1 MSWQPVPNRPT
12 ALVMP
17 EPETTHYRFIAFAV
31 HGELDL
37 NRLATRLGIDRKYR
51 WEEPMRLHPVT
62 FTPSAPG
69 DAVWVYLYYFG
80 GMVFLNCSDDIMARC
95 IEGLKQ
101 HVEQLKEQPQL
112 PFREDYCLEID
123 PAGAVSITNDSAVM
137 PEFKQE
143 LLEIICFVIA
153 KSVALEQIED
163 RVDTVFDE
171 VGVMITR
178 LGQGVLE
185 LPDKD
190 LARLASTVLNFKYT
204 SIAHI
209 MVLDKPDSTWDDEEA
224 DRFYLTISNLFELRP
239 RYQEIKHKAET
250 LLDVTDV
257 FSSLSHAR
265 RSARLEWIII
275 ILIAFEIIMALWE
288 KFWR

>member
-1 MSWQPVPNRPT
+1 MSEPKNREYGFT
-12 ALVMP
+12 
-17 EPETTHYRFIAFAV
+17 AFAI
-31 HGELDL
+31 GGDLDL
-37 NRLATRLGIDRKYR
+37 NRLATRLGMDRKYR
-51 WEEPMRLHPVT
+51 WEEPMRLNPVT
-62 FTPSAPG
+62 FTPSSTT

-80 GMVFLNCSDDIMARC
+80 GIVFLNCSDDIVARC

-101 HVEQLKEQPQL
+101 HLEQLREQPQL
-112 PFREDYCLEID
+112 RFREDYQLEINRSAK
-123 PAGAVSITNDSAVM
+123 PSITNDSAIM

-153 KSVALEQIED
+153 KSVALERIEEH
-163 RVDTVFDE
+163 VDAVFDE
-171 VGVMITR
+171 VGVMISH

-185 LPDKD
+185 LPDK
-190 LARLASTVLNFKYT
+190 RLAKLASVVLGFKYT

-209 MVLDKPDSTWDDEEA
+209 MVLDKPESTWNNDEA

-257 FSSLSHAR
+257 FSNLSHAR

-275 ILIAFEIIMALWE
+275 ILIAFEIIMALWDR
-288 KFWR
+288 FWR

>member
-1 MSWQPVPNRPT
+1 MMRYQCT
-12 ALVMP
+12 
-17 EPETTHYRFIAFAV
+17 AFAI
-31 HGELDL
+31 GGDLDL

-51 WEEPMRLHPVT
+51 WEEPMRLNPVT
-62 FTPSAPG
+62 FTPSAAG

-80 GMVFLNCSDDIMARC
+80 GMVFLNCSDDIIARC

-101 HVEQLKEQPQL
+101 HLEQLKEQPQL
-112 PFREDYCLEID
+112 RFREDYQLEIN
-123 PAGAVSITNDSAVM
+123 PAAEPSITNDCASM

-153 KSVALEQIED
+153 KSVALERIEEH
-163 RVDTVFDE
+163 VDAVFDE
-171 VGVMITR
+171 VGVMINR

-185 LPDKD
+185 LPDK
-190 LARLASTVLNFKYT
+190 RLAKLASVILGFKYT

-209 MVLDKPDSTWDDEEA
+209 MVLDKPESTWDDAEA

-257 FSSLSHAR
+257 FSNLSHAR

-275 ILIAFEIIMALWE
+275 ILIAFEIVMALWQ
-288 KFWR
+288 KFWGG

>member
-1 MSWQPVPNRPT
+1 MSDP
-12 ALVMP
+12 AASL
-17 EPETTHYRFIAFAV
+17 YRFTAFAV
-31 HGELDL
+31 SGELDL

-51 WEEPMRLHPVT
+51 WEEPMRLNPVT
-62 FTPSAPG
+62 FTPSAAG
-69 DAVWVYLYYFG
+69 DGVWVYLYYFG
-80 GMVFLNCSDDIMARC
+80 GLVFSNCSDDIMSRC

-101 HVEQLKEQPQL
+101 HLEQLKEQPQL
-112 PFREDYCLEID
+112 RFREDYQLEID
-123 PAGAVSITNDSAVM
+123 PAADSSITNDSAIM

-153 KSVALEQIED
+153 KSVALERIEE

-171 VGVMITR
+171 VGVMINR

-185 LPDKD
+185 LPDKA

-209 MVLDKPDSTWDDEEA
+209 MVLDKPEITWDNDEA
-224 DRFYLTISNLFELRP
+224 DRFYLIISNLFELRP

-275 ILIAFEIIMALWE
+275 ILIAFEIIMALWQ
-288 KFWR
+288 KFWGV

>member
-1 MSWQPVPNRPT
+1 MT
-12 ALVMP
+12 
-17 EPETTHYRFIAFAV
+17 EPLTNLYNFTAFAI
-31 HGELDL
+31 GGDLDL
-37 NRLATRLGIDRKYR
+37 NRLAIRLGIDRKYR
-51 WEEPMRLHPVT
+51 WEEPMRLNPVT
-62 FTPSAPG
+62 FTPSAAS
-69 DAVWVYLYYFG
+69 DAVWVYLFYFG
-80 GMVFLNCSDDIMARC
+80 GIVFLNCSDDIIARC

-101 HVEQLKEQPQL
+101 HLEQLREQPQL
-112 PFREDYCLEID
+112 RFREDYRLEIN
-123 PAGAVSITNDSAVM
+123 PAAEPSITNDCAVM
-137 PEFKQE
+137 PVFKQE

-153 KSVALEQIED
+153 KSVALERIEEH
-163 RVDTVFDE
+163 VDAVFDE
-171 VGVMITR
+171 VGVMINR

-185 LPDKD
+185 LPDK
-190 LARLASTVLNFKYT
+190 RLAKLASVVLGFKYT

-209 MVLDKPDSTWDDEEA
+209 MVLDKPESTWDNEEA

-275 ILIAFEIIMALWE
+275 ILIAFEIIMALWQ
-288 KFWR
+288 KFWGS

>member
-1 MSWQPVPNRPT
+1 MSEAT
-12 ALVMP
+12 ADQ
-17 EPETTHYRFIAFAV
+17 YRFIAFAIN
-31 HGELDL
+31 GELDL
-37 NRLATRLGIDRKYR
+37 NRLASRLRIDRKYR
-51 WEEPMRLHPVT
+51 WEEPMRLNPVT

-80 GMVFLNCSDDIMARC
+80 GMVFLNCSDDVMARC

-101 HVEQLKEQPQL
+101 HVETLKETPQL
-112 PFREDYCLEID
+112 AFREDYCLEID
-123 PAGAVSITNDSAVM
+123 PAAAVSITNDSAVM
-137 PEFKQE
+137 PQFKQE

-153 KSVALEQIED
+153 KSVALERIEE

-171 VGVMITR
+171 VGVKIGR

-190 LARLASTVLNFKYT
+190 LAKLASTVLNFKYT

-209 MVLDKPDSTWDDEEA
+209 MVLDKPESTWDNEEA

-257 FSSLSHAR
+257 FSNLSHAR

-275 ILIAFEIIMALWE
+275 ILIAFEIIMALWQ
-288 KFWR
+288 KFWGG